1 MVKVVLG
8 DVRVERVLVVVAGI
22 PGVLVMGEVECVSLL
37 EVIMVVEKLLLGF
50 TVTGR
55 LVEPGTRGVVTKLV
69 PIQVPL
75 VGLCVLVKSVLT
87 GMVPVL
93 TGLGASVTSAGS
105 VLKTEVEVSVSA
117 GNTAVLVV
125 ELGQVALS
133 VVEVK
138 TDNGMVGVEVT
149 SGFGPTS
156 IHGVVGEADTIVT
169 DIDSGHWV
177 VGERVNMVVVWVRR
191 LLPFWGEV
199 VREVLAVSDEEKVGK
214 AVTEDPVMS
223 VL

>member
-1 MVKVVLG
+1 M
-8 DVRVERVLVVVAGI
+8 
-22 PGVLVMGEVECVSLL
+22 
-37 EVIMVVEKLLLGF
+37 
-50 TVTGR
+50 
-55 LVEPGTRGVVTKLV
+55 
-69 PIQVPL
+69 
-75 VGLCVLVKSVLT
+75 
-87 GMVPVL
+87 
-93 TGLGASVTSAGS
+93 
-105 VLKTEVEVSVSA
+105 
-117 GNTAVLVV
+117 
-125 ELGQVALS
+125 ALS

-177 VGERVNMVVVWVRR
+177 VEERVNMVVVWVRR